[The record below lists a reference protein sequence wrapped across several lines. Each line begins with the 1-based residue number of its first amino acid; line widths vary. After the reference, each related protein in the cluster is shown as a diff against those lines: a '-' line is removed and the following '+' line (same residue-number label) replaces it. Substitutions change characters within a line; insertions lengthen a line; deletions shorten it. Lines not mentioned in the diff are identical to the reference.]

1 MTNLGMVAYSMIL
14 AELAD
19 LSTLKLFE
27 KDGFM
32 STRFSCSTNVWNVQA
47 TKDFLDK
54 HYTKIADPC
63 KRIRKGYTMNAM
75 DDFDWESELSLK

>member
-1 MTNLGMVAYSMIL
+1 MVAYSMIL

-19 LSTLKLFE
+19 NSKQTYPPLKLFE